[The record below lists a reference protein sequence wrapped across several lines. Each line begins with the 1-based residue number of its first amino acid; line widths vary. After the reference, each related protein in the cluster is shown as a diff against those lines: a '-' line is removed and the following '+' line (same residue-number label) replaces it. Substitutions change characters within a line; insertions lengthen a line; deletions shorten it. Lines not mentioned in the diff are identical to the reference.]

1 MRDLIGLICW
11 HSANVVLLRPLLLA
25 VRAAFAYF
33 TTSGEEQRSPEH
45 AHTAESDSL
54 CDVDGVR
61 VRRTDSSVTENFHA
75 NLAEAQ
81 RNYEEAIKTIAQLT
95 KENSELSSYVNLL
108 EDTVKDQEK
117 ELRESV
123 ENWSL
128 MTNELKQEMMETLTH
143 NENLQVALAES
154 DEKCN
159 KFMETS
165 ARLDANIFELKL
177 VMEFYK
183 DIVHDLEEELSEAQK
198 TYTTITKEQEHD
210 VHCVLKSEYEVKTE
224 TFEQSESLKVALA
237 EAETKHKQVMESNAQ
252 LQKENTKLIMDNEVL
267 QDCLCELE
275 EQHLEDLEEVEEAY
289 RFLQLKYEEALTQR
303 DESLKGPLNKNV
315 EKTQENEVAS
325 ALADSER
332 SKLEERVMELEEL
345 LHVKQTECKIKTEEL
360 QTRLAKAERT
370 HMNVIQANAQLKEE
384 VSDLRSQVA
393 KLQDSVEQKNDKLSE
408 AYMKFSVIIQ
418 ELEEERK
425 AHSITESQ
433 YLKLRKM
440 PTESEET
447 LRVALAEAESKY
459 EQAMASNAQLEKEN
473 AKLITDSE
481 VLQDYAREL
490 EEQHLEDLEEAEE
503 AYRFLHSKYEEALK
517 QRDESLKECER
528 VPQCADIKAQSDEGN
543 CFPQ

>member
-143 NENLQVALAES
+143 NE
-154 DEKCN
+154 
-159 KFMETS
+159 
-165 ARLDANIFELKL
+165 
-177 VMEFYK
+177 
-183 DIVHDLEEELSEAQK
+183 
-198 TYTTITKEQEHD
+198 EQEHD

-325 ALADSER
+325 ALVDSER

-345 LHVKQTECKIKTEEL
+345 LHVKQTECKKKTEEL

-517 QRDESLKECER
+517 QRDESLNECER